1 MDERQIEA
9 WILTLPISAAISNG
23 FLQVVNLST
32 ETRYHE
38 DNQSTTTRLQLSR
51 DRVRDIFT
59 TCGNPFS
66 RVDFDL
72 VNIVT
77 SEVVDD
83 EKIVCKITCVATK
96 GKEVV
101 EDFLCNRKDDVKSV
115 ALRTF
120 PSERKTQKVKG
131 VLKTDL

>member
-1 MDERQIEA
+1 MNKDTKTTAGIIAEKIDERQTEA
-9 WILTLPISAAISNG
+9 WILTLPISAAIKNG
-23 FLQVVNLST
+23 FLQVVNVSP
-32 ETRYHE
+32 ETLKHDE

-59 TCGNPFS
+59 TFGNPFS

-83 EKIVCKITCVATK
+83 EKIVSDITCVATK
-96 GKEVV
+96 GK
-101 EDFLCNRKDDVKSV
+101 RW
-115 ALRTF
+115 LRTF
-120 PSERKTQKVKG
+120 CATGKTM
-131 VLKTDL
+131 